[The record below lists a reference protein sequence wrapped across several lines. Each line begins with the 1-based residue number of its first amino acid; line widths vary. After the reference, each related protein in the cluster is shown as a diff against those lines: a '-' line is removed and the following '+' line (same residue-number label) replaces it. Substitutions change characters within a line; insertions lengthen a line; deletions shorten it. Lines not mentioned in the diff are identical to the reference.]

1 MTDVDLKK
9 ALETEEL
16 QQLLPLVVE
25 IIPGQ
30 AAEGLIDIYE
40 PGSYEGKTLRKLCDR
55 TLTKKKWTIEDQL
68 IIEDIRRQLEGGKLL
83 CRGRE
88 IEGGALEYAV
98 AEQTEAGERYLY
110 IPVRA
115 IKPQEGGGGRG
126 KPQGETERAADPG
139 VRIPGGRE
147 IRIPLRSSP
156 A

>member
-1 MTDVDLKK
+1 MRRERKMGDVELKK
-9 ALETEEL
+9 ALETEAL

-55 TLTKKKWTIEDQL
+55 TLTKKKWTIEEQL

-88 IEGGALEYAV
+88 IEGSALEYAV
-98 AEQTEAGERYLY
+98 SEQTEAGEKYLY
-110 IPVRA
+110 VPIRA
-115 IKPQEGGGGRG
+115 IKPQEGGS
-126 KPQGETERAADPG
+126 
-139 VRIPGGRE
+139 IW
-147 IRIPLRSSP
+147 
-156 A
+156 